1 MTTTRR
7 TVIRAGLAGA
17 LGGAA
22 ALATGLPASG
32 DSTIHDNVVIGT
44 GYGGAVAA
52 YRLSAAGQRVLMLE
66 MGQRWDTPGQDGNIF
81 SGILEPDERA
91 VWFGE
96 RTDPPVSSVMGIDLR
111 ADVGYGPGVL
121 DKKNLGQMSVYR
133 GIGVGGGS
141 LVNGGISLRPRH
153 QDLARELRGNIANRL
168 IRTYI
173 PRAESRLQ
181 LNTIRDKFFEQTPWY
196 QYSRTARDSA
206 IRAGFAVDSMPNFYD
221 FAYMEQEAAGTV
233 PASALAGE
241 LIYGNNHGRR
251 SLPFTYL
258 GSAEATGLV
267 SIQTLTEAVTVKEVS
282 RGVFEISCRV
292 RDHAGAV
299 VDEPIVRARRV
310 FFGAGSVGT
319 SELLL
324 RSREGGGLNR
334 LNSHVGRHWGANGN
348 ITLGRNN
355 PDGITTGEFQS
366 TVSVTGIDARQGR
379 YKTYSEVAP
388 LPLGIE
394 TGISYYLAIAQTRQT
409 ADFVLDGDGVKL
421 TWRAAQSHEA
431 LERARAMFDH
441 LNDVEGTDY
450 RDDLFGTPGKIFT
463 DDWTYHPL
471 GGATIGRATDW
482 SGKLHGY
489 DGLYVVDGAL
499 LPESIGANPLVTIAA
514 VAEMVMDSVLR

>member
-7 TVIRAGLAGA
+7 TILRAGLAGA

-22 ALATGLPASG
+22 ALAAGTPASAET
-32 DSTIHDNVVIGT
+32 TIHDNVVIGT

-66 MGQRWDTPGQDGNIF
+66 MGQRWDTPGRDGQIF

-91 VWFGE
+91 VWFGD

-153 QDLARELRGNIANRL
+153 QDLARELRGSVANRL
-168 IRTYI
+168 LRTYI

-181 LNTIRDKFFEQTPWY
+181 LNQVREGFFEQTPWY

-206 IRAGFAVDSMPNFYD
+206 RRAGFAVDSMPSFYD
-221 FAYMEQEAAGTV
+221 FSYMEREAAGTA

-267 SIQTLTEAVTVKEVS
+267 TIKTLTEAVSVKAIS
-282 RGVFEISCRV
+282 RGVFEITCRV
-292 RDHAGAV
+292 RDHSGAI
-299 VDEPIVRARRV
+299 VDEPTIRSRRV

-324 RSREGGGLNR
+324 RSREDGGLAR
-334 LNSHVGRHWGANGN
+334 LNGHVGRHWGANGN

-355 PDGITTGEFQS
+355 PDGITTGELQS
-366 TVSVTGIDARQGR
+366 TIAVTGIDARRGR

-409 ADFVLDGDGVKL
+409 ASFELDGDGVKL
-421 TWRAAQSHEA
+421 TWQTEQSREA
-431 LERARAMFDH
+431 LERTRRKFDH
-441 LNDVEGTDY
+441 LNEVEGTGY
-450 RDDLFGTPGKIFT
+450 RDDLFGTPGKVFT

-471 GGATIGRATDW
+471 GGASLGRATDW
-482 SGKLHGY
+482 TGKLHGY
-489 DGLYVVDGAL
+489 EGLYVVDGAL
-499 LPESIGANPLVTIAA
+499 LPESIGANPLVTVTA
-514 VAEMVMDSVLR
+514 VAEMVMDTILR